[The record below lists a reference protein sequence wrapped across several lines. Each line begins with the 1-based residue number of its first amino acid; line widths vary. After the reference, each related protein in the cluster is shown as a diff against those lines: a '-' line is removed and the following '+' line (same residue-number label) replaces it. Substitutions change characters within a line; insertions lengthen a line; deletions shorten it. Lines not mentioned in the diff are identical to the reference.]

1 MLGFLGTL
9 SVVAGALASIW
20 LLTRAITASRSE
32 GAVAATD
39 LITPAR
45 VLLGAGIGAMAAL
58 ELAILFNDFS
68 VVYVANH
75 HSVTTPFPFN
85 IASGWAALE
94 GSIVLWGLVLVGFTW
109 MVARDHRRSNDRLSA
124 GALAVMAIISLFFF
138 GIMATI
144 ANPFETCV
152 DAAQRSCVAS
162 SPIPF
167 VNAQAPIDG
176 TGPNALLQN
185 HILMAVHPPI
195 LYLGYVGMAVP
206 FAYAMSALAI
216 GMPGAE
222 WLRRSKRWTSVA
234 WSFLTIGIVLGSW
247 WAYEV
252 LSWGGYWAWDPVEN
266 ASFMP
271 WLIATAFLHS
281 AIVQQRR
288 GMLQSWNFALVI
300 GTFALTIL
308 GTFLTRSGTVQS
320 VHSFTQ
326 GPIGPALL
334 AFLVVTLVASFGLF
348 GARAHV
354 VAQPSRLESLSS
366 REGSF
371 LLNNLILTV
380 YAAVVIVGTLYPILL
395 EAFTGDRVQVGAP
408 FFNRL
413 AVPLSYA
420 LLLAMGIGPIM
431 PWRVAR
437 GTLIWERLH
446 GPLQTALGAAALTV
460 IFVTRIG
467 WVVLAVL
474 LSTFLI
480 SSIIRHGW
488 ALASTAAE
496 KRRSSV
502 PTEIRR
508 LFGSDPGY
516 WGGQVSHIGVALV
529 AIGLSFAGNLSVHSE
544 QFLQQGETVSF
555 DGYEITYTT
564 PFTYEEPNR
573 TVIGANMEVVRDG
586 ERIATLEPRLNQFD
600 NASSLIGTPAVYT
613 TLGGD
618 LYLTLRSTPDPGI
631 TVSFDSSPMMWTV
644 WLGGLTAGLGGFIAA
659 RGRRR
664 LRRADQVGATTS

>member
-1 MLGFLGTL
+1 MLGLLGTL
-9 SVVAGALASIW
+9 SVIAGAVGSAW
-20 LLTRAITASRSE
+20 LLIRAWTAARSDE
-32 GAVAATD
+32 GAATID
-39 LITPAR
+39 LILPAR
-45 VLLGAGIGAMAAL
+45 VLAGAGVAGMLFL
-58 ELAILFNDFS
+58 ELAILFDDFT

-85 IASGWAALE
+85 VASGWAALE
-94 GSIVLWGLVLVGFTW
+94 GSIVLWGMILGAFTW
-109 MVARDHRRSNDRLSA
+109 MVARDHRRSSDRLSA
-124 GALAVMAIISLFFF
+124 GALAVMAVIALFFF

-144 ANPFETCV
+144 VNPFETCV
-152 DAAQRSCVAS
+152 EATQRACISS

-167 VNAQAPIDG
+167 ANAQAPIDG
-176 TGPNALLQN
+176 SGPNALLQN

-216 GMPGAE
+216 GLPGAE

-234 WSFLTIGIVLGSW
+234 WSFLSIGIILGSW
-247 WAYEV
+247 WAYDV

-271 WLIATAFLHS
+271 WLVATAFLHS
-281 AIVQQRR
+281 SLVQQRR

-300 GTFALTIL
+300 TAFALTIL

-334 AFLVVTLVASFGLF
+334 AFLVVALVASFGLF
-348 GARAHV
+348 GARAHL
-354 VAQPSRLESLSS
+354 VAQPSRLESFSS

-371 LLNNLILTV
+371 LLNNLLLTV
-380 YAAVVIVGTLYPILL
+380 YAAVVIVGTLYPIVL

-413 AVPLSYA
+413 AVPLSFA

-431 PWRVAR
+431 PWRVAQPR
-437 GTLIWERLH
+437 VVWQRLH
-446 GPLQTALGAAALTV
+446 GPLQVGLVAAALTV
-460 IFVTRIG
+460 VFVSRVG
-467 WVVLAVL
+467 WIVLAVL
-474 LSTFLI
+474 LATLLI
-480 SSIIRHGW
+480 ASVIRQAW
-488 ALASTAAE
+488 SLASDAAH
-496 KRRSSV
+496 KRGTRLV
-502 PTEIRR
+502 DEIRR
-508 LFGSDPGY
+508 LFSADPGY
-516 WGGQVSHIGVALV
+516 WGGQLSHIGVALV

-544 QFLQQGETVSF
+544 YTMDPGETISF
-555 DGYEITYTT
+555 DGYEITYDS
-564 PFTYEEPNR
+564 PFTSNEPNR
-573 TVIGANMEVVRDG
+573 TVIGANMAVERDG
-586 ERIATLEPRLNQFD
+586 EPIATLQPRLNQFD

-613 TLGGD
+613 RLGGD
-618 LYLTLRSTPDPGI
+618 LYLTLRSTPDPSI
-631 TVSFDSSPMMWTV
+631 TVSFDASPMMWTV
-644 WLGGLTAGLGGFIAA
+644 WFGGLLTGAGGFIAA

-664 LRRADQVGATTS
+664 QKLHQAVGA